1 MATGSVNRP
10 RAMLTTAPSIEPQ
23 AMLTIVAT
31 VKLLVASRA
40 KLDAML
46 GPRKKAVLEI
56 EQGDVLEA
64 APTIA
69 LKIGPKRMMGTAS
82 KAIPRVVLKV
92 APRFALEAGPRL
104 ALGVGSTVVHRALP
118 IRNSMLPARKT
129 SPVL

>member
-1 MATGSVNRP
+1 
-10 RAMLTTAPSIEPQ
+10 MLTTAPSIEPQ

-31 VKLLVASRA
+31 AKLLVASRA

-92 APRFALEAGPRL
+92 APRFALEAGPTIAPRL
-104 ALGVGSTVVHRALP
+104 VLGVGPTVMRRPLP
-118 IRNSMLPARKT
+118 IRNSMLPVRKT